1 MMTGLLYDQ
10 NQSTGL
16 TACVTGAIPV
26 LSQFATKVL
35 SLFTVIEVA
44 FTPAKDAFASVSTK
58 LKPLPIKIM
67 AFWLS

>member
-1 MMTGLLYDQ
+1 M
-10 NQSTGL
+10 
-16 TACVTGAIPV
+16 TGAIPV

-58 LKPLPIKIM
+58 LKPLPIKVM